1 MKYRYME
8 FVKPLEPILIID
20 DSKEIRDYLSNIL
33 VELGFE
39 EIFESENFESA
50 KTLLIDNPP
59 NVIFLDIEL
68 PDTDGTQILE
78 FINDHYPSTHVIMCS
93 GHNSLENVQNTWELG
108 AKGFIAKPFNAKK
121 VDTVLKRI
129 EMIA

>member
-1 MKYRYME
+1 ME

-50 KTLLIDNPP
+50 KALLIDNPP

>member
-1 MKYRYME
+1 ME

-20 DSKEIRDYLSNIL
+20 DAPEIRDFLSDIL
-33 VELGFE
+33 TNLGYE
-39 EIFESENFESA
+39 QIYESQDFNSA
-50 KTLLIDNPP
+50 KPLIADKQP

-78 FINDHYPSTHVIMCS
+78 FINDNYPHIHVVMCS

-121 VDTVLKRI
+121 VDTVMKRLELI
-129 EMIA
+129 

>member
-1 MKYRYME
+1 ME

>member
-50 KTLLIDNPP
+50 KALLINNPP

>member
-1 MKYRYME
+1 ME

-50 KTLLIDNPP
+50 KALLINNPP

>member
-1 MKYRYME
+1 MKYRNME

-20 DSKEIRDYLSNIL
+20 DSQDIRDYLSNIL
-33 VELGFE
+33 TDLGFE
-39 EIFESENFESA
+39 EIFESKDFESA
-50 KTLLIDNPP
+50 KSLLISNPP

-78 FINDHYPSTHVIMCS
+78 FINDHYPNTHVIMCS

>member
-1 MKYRYME
+1 ME
-8 FVKPLEPILIID
+8 LVRPLEPILIID
-20 DSKEIRDYLSNIL
+20 DVEDVRSYLIDIL
-33 VELGFE
+33 ENLGFE
-39 EIFESENFESA
+39 EVYESEDFKSA
-50 KTLLIDNPP
+50 MPLMAEKSP

-78 FINDHYPSTHVIMCS
+78 YINDNYPNVHVIMCS

-121 VDTVLKRI
+121 VDSVMKRL

>member
-1 MKYRYME
+1 ME
-8 FVKPLEPILIID
+8 FVRPLEPILIID
-20 DSKEIRDYLSNIL
+20 DVQDIRNYLNQIL
-33 VELGFE
+33 TELGFE
-39 EIFESENFESA
+39 DILESRDFESA
-50 KTLLIDNPP
+50 KSVIDEKSP

-78 FINDHYPSTHVIMCS
+78 YLNDHYPHTHVVMCS

-121 VDTVLKRI
+121 VDTVMKRLELI
-129 EMIA
+129 